1 VDESTVYSAIHGN
14 ALFFDCNPDQLS
26 NAPTF
31 ANISRSESAYELDLL
46 TFNAQKVTL
55 PMLDIFYQTAVNGG
69 FNNTWLMPVGF
80 FPDIYGGLVTN
91 CSNTT
96 VNAAAINL
104 YSIRAMFDITFHFRH

>member
-1 VDESTVYSAIHGN
+1 
-14 ALFFDCNPDQLS
+14 
-26 NAPTF
+26 
-31 ANISRSESAYELDLL
+31 
-46 TFNAQKVTL
+46 
-55 PMLDIFYQTAVNGG
+55 MLDIFYQTAVNGG